1 VSTDADTVATALI
14 RTLQHLVSASPDAWT
29 SGSNGLMAVVTGVA
43 IPTLNGVWTES
54 ANANPRT
61 AGELLDQ
68 VAATG
73 LPHCLQVRPGASSRF
88 AEIASTRGMI
98 RDDHPIPLMVLDS
111 ADRLSAWEQ
120 ASYLQIRQL
129 DPDEAATHAQ
139 VAAAGFE
146 APVEVMSQV
155 MTPSALALPG
165 VHCYLGEVDGKT
177 VTTGLGVVIGNSVGV
192 FNIATPPESR
202 RRGYGAALTARI
214 VETAFRTGV
223 TSAWLQSSAQG
234 FAIYETLGFRT
245 FEEWTCWLS
254 PMAGATR

>member
-1 VSTDADTVATALI
+1 MVA
-14 RTLQHLVSASPDAWT
+14 
-29 SGSNGLMAVVTGVA
+29 VTGVA

-54 ANANPRT
+54 VNANPTT

-73 LPHCLQVRPGASSRF
+73 LPYCLQLRPGTSSQL
-88 AEIASTRGMI
+88 AEIASTRGMS

-111 ADRLSAWEQ
+111 PDRLGTWEQ
-120 ASYLQIRQL
+120 SGDLEIRQL
-129 DPDEAATHAQ
+129 GPDEVATHAQ

-146 APVEVMSQV
+146 APVEVMLKM
-155 MTPSALALPG
+155 MTPAALALPG
-165 VHCYLGEVDGKT
+165 VHCYLGEVDGKP
-177 VTTGLGVVIGNSVGV
+177 VTTGLGVVIDSSVGV

-214 VETAFRTGV
+214 VEHAFRTGV

-234 FAIYETLGFRT
+234 FAIYEALGFRT
-245 FEEWTCWLS
+245 CEEWTCWLS
-254 PMAGATR
+254 PMAADSR